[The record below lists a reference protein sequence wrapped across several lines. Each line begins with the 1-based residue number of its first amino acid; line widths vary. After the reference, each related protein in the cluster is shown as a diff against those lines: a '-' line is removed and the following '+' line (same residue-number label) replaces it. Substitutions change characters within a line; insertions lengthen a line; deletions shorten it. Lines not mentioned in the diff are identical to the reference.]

1 MKGWVNPGPECKQQ
15 LAHSSYANACIQRDL
30 NPDLEIVSQACQPL
44 GYCVTLVEKSSNQA
58 LTHGS
63 WCKHTQ
69 EVPLRTLFKERFTN
83 ARFDQLID
91 NWCYVTTGKRQC
103 QLSLLSLQGR
113 KIEYRTVCLGL
124 RRGVFTCDGWQLT
137 YSVIPYDKWHSV
149 AVRWSS
155 INSYTRPFNLFHISR
170 SCITIRSLYEYWC
183 HMIGWDRAQSRNT
196 KYN

>member
-1 MKGWVNPGPECKQQ
+1 MPTTGLLCHISGEKFKSGFNTWLLV
-15 LAHSSYANACIQRDL
+15 
-30 NPDLEIVSQACQPL
+30 QA
-44 GYCVTLVEKSSNQA
+44 YS
-58 LTHGS
+58 
-63 WCKHTQ
+63 Q

-124 RRGVFTCDGWQLT
+124 RRGVFTCVGWQLT

-155 INSYTRPFNLFHISR
+155 VNSYTRPFNLFHNSR